1 MKSTDPIDL
10 HSVVDTQ
17 YRQIIQQEKEINSLK
32 SELAQEERL
41 HRSARTSATIATTF
55 FFFFLFVSSWAIADR
70 NSYKEELEQL
80 KEESSDTEYFY
91 EETLSSASNDYS
103 ELLTQYDDLLSYA
116 EMLEEDN
123 ARLERDLEDAMD
135 ILDELESYGYYY

>member
-10 HSVVDTQ
+10 HSVIDTQ
-17 YRQIIQQEKEINSLK
+17 YHQIIQQEKEINSLK
-32 SELAQEERL
+32 SELSREKRL
-41 HRSARTSATIATTF
+41 HNSAKTSATLAAIF

-123 ARLERDLEDAMD
+123 AHLKEELEDAMD
-135 ILDELESYGYYY
+135 ALDELESYGYYY